1 MDKTEK
7 LSIVIP
13 AFNAESFIGRCLDS
27 ILDQDYH
34 NEVEIIVVND
44 GSTDSTAKIL
54 SKYQVEHPN
63 LIKIV
68 TKENGGL
75 SSARNAGMAAADGE
89 WIWFC
94 DADDYICKNGLS
106 YVLDH
111 FVDSDID
118 ICTFWAITLDH
129 IALKTF
135 HESKE
140 LKGDCIYEGHTR
152 SKFKE
157 SFPGPVW
164 NHLYRKNAISSIV
177 FRDVFGEDAIFN
189 LEVYLKDLRI
199 RDTNLNIYRYT
210 VNDTQM
216 TRNRNKEKMRRI
228 IGGYE
233 QIFVVAKEN
242 QKSVCDDLVLSRSI
256 DRWIANIFTPYMSR
270 LLCADLTKKEFSDTI
285 DRLRKKGVFPITVSN
300 KKHKIY
306 NFIGNH
312 PSLYPIESLIYRKI
326 FIPYILPKLSRN

>member
-1 MDKTEK
+1 MNKTDK
-7 LSIVIP
+7 LSIIIP
-13 AFNAESFIGRCLDS
+13 AFNAEAFIGRCLDS
-27 ILDQDYH
+27 ILNQDYH

-54 SKYQVEHPN
+54 SDYQSKYPN
-63 LIKIV
+63 IIRIINQK
-68 TKENGGL
+68 NGGV
-75 SSARNAGMAAADGE
+75 SAARNAGIEAAEGD

-129 IALKTF
+129 IALKSF
-135 HESKE
+135 CESEE
-140 LKGDCIYEGHTR
+140 LKGECVYDGLTR

-164 NHLYRKNAISSIV
+164 NHLYKKKSINGV
-177 FRDVFGEDAIFN
+177 RFRDVFGEDAIFN
-189 LEVYLKDLRI
+189 LEVYMKDLRI
-199 RDTNLNIYRYT
+199 RGTNLNIYRYT
-210 VNDTQM
+210 VNDAQM

-228 IGGYE
+228 IDGYE
-233 QIFVVAKEN
+233 HIFDVAKEN
-242 QKSVCDDLVLSRSI
+242 QRSVCNDRELSQSI
-256 DRWIANIFTPYMSR
+256 DRWISNIFTPYMSR
-270 LLCADLTKKEFSDTI
+270 LLCADLTKEEFSDKI
-285 DRLRKKGVFPITVSN
+285 DRLNQKGIFPIHASN
-300 KKHKIY
+300 ERQKIF

-312 PSLYPIESLIYRKI
+312 PSLYPIESLLYRKI
-326 FIPYILPKLSRN
+326 FIPYILPRLSRN